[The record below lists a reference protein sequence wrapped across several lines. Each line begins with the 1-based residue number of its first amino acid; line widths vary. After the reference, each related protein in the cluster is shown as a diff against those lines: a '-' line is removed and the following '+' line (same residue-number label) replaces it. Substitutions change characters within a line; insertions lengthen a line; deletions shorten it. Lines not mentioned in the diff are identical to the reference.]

1 MFFNVIILLNFSH
14 RAFCLVLW
22 KLKLN
27 SLINSLSKYKGNH
40 LLLVILPSR
49 LKMDS
54 QKVYISIGSNK
65 GDKFKNLQAAVDAI
79 HLKVGTV
86 KIISKIFKTPALG
99 FDGDDFF
106 NACLL
111 VDSYLKPSKILKE
124 LLLIETD
131 LGRVRTK
138 KEGYESRVIDLD
150 ILFIDE
156 VIIDTKSL
164 KVPHPELHN
173 RRFVLEPLYNIASKV
188 KHPVLEKEISV
199 LLTECKDESVLEPI
213 NIWLKNPSKQYD
225 FSKYNYIAIEGN
237 IGAGKTSLVTKIAQ
251 DYNAK
256 LILERFADNPFLP
269 KFYKDAQRYAF
280 TLEMSFL
287 ADRYQ
292 QINDDLSQLDLF
304 KDFIVSDYDIFKSLI
319 FSKITLNQDEFKLYR
334 KLFYLMYKDIAKP
347 ELYVYLYQNT
357 ERLKANIKK
366 RGRKYEQNIDSE
378 YLDKI
383 NSGYLDFLKNQT
395 ELNVKIIDIS
405 DRDFVKNRE
414 DYLYVLDAICK

>member
-1 MFFNVIILLNFSH
+1 MEL
-14 RAFCLVLW
+14 
-22 KLKLN
+22 
-27 SLINSLSKYKGNH
+27 
-40 LLLVILPSR
+40 
-49 LKMDS
+49 

-65 GDKFKNLQAAVDAI
+65 GDKFNNLQAAVNAV
-79 HLKVGTV
+79 HLKVGTI
-86 KIISKIFKTPALG
+86 KIISKVFKTPALG
-99 FDGDDFF
+99 FEADDFY

-111 VDSYLKPSKILKE
+111 VESCLEPSEILNE
-124 LLLIETD
+124 LLAIETN

-138 KEGYESRVIDLD
+138 KEGYESRTIDLD
-150 ILFIDE
+150 ILFIDDLL
-156 VIIDTKSL
+156 IDTETL

-173 RRFVLEPLYNIASKV
+173 RKFVLEPLQHIASKL
-188 KHPVLEKEISV
+188 KHPVLEKVISI
-199 LLTECKDESVLEPI
+199 LLQECEDKSILESI

-237 IGAGKTSLVTKIAQ
+237 IGAGKTSLATKIAQ

-269 KFYKDAQRYAF
+269 KFYEDAQRYAF

-292 QINDDLSQLDLF
+292 QISDDLSQLDLF

-319 FSKITLNQDEFKLYR
+319 FSKITLHQDEFKLYR

-357 ERLKANIKK
+357 ERLQENIKK
-366 RGRKYEQNIDSE
+366 RGRDYEQNIDDE
-378 YLDKI
+378 YLEKI
-383 NSGYLDFLKNQT
+383 NSGYLSFLKNQT
-395 ELNVKIIDIS
+395 DLNVKIIDIS

-414 DYLYVLDAICK
+414 DYLFILDAICSYDPKASAK